1 MKQIT
6 SNNLLYARFK
16 TALKMM
22 KYGFFTSL
30 MILVATSTDVLLAQS
45 GPWTTSKGQEER
57 PHFTEKFD
65 PSEFAQ
71 RRNIVYDAIGADAFA
86 VLQGAPMPL
95 GFQAFRQNN
104 EFFYLSGIVSPY
116 AYLVL
121 DGSTRTA
128 TVYLQDRNERRE
140 YNEGKLL
147 SAEDADYVMEISG
160 IDAVKRNADLPAEL
174 AAMHTSGTFTKAY
187 TPFGP
192 YEELGQTV
200 SMVNR
205 TLGDRRGD
213 PFDSREGRHQ
223 EFQRQLREILPN
235 LTMENLDPTIDN
247 MRKVKSPA
255 EIALIDRSTKLQG
268 MAILESMRS
277 SEVGMKAM
285 DMEAIARYIFWKN
298 DVDGEAYTALTHI
311 GPEAY
316 MNHYYGRVRAAK
328 DGDMLLMDYGPV
340 YHYYTSDMAR
350 MWPVNGKFNDLQRE
364 LYTFYLEF
372 YESILYSIKIGMTG
386 KDIMVAAF
394 ERFDPIYE
402 NMTFSKEI
410 YKTAADNFLDSY
422 RRRLESPFVGL
433 GHGVGMAVHD
443 VGNYMVP
450 VEEGMVFVIEPQFRV
465 PEEDIYIRLE
475 DMIYAGPEGVVIL
488 SDFVPRDI
496 EGIEK
501 IIAEPGM
508 MQQFRFPIVE

>member
-1 MKQIT
+1 
-6 SNNLLYARFK
+6 
-16 TALKMM
+16 
-22 KYGFFTSL
+22 
-30 MILVATSTDVLLAQS
+30 
-45 GPWTTSKGQEER
+45 
-57 PHFTEKFD
+57 
-65 PSEFAQ
+65 
-71 RRNIVYDAIGADAFA
+71 
-86 VLQGAPMPL
+86 
-95 GFQAFRQNN
+95 
-104 EFFYLSGIVSPY
+104 
-116 AYLVL
+116 
-121 DGSTRTA
+121 
-128 TVYLQDRNERRE
+128 
-140 YNEGKLL
+140 
-147 SAEDADYVMEISG
+147 
-160 IDAVKRNADLPAEL
+160 
-174 AAMHTSGTFTKAY
+174 
-187 TPFGP
+187 
-192 YEELGQTV
+192 
-200 SMVNR
+200 
-205 TLGDRRGD
+205 
-213 PFDSREGRHQ
+213 
-223 EFQRQLREILPN
+223 
-235 LTMENLDPTIDN
+235 
-247 MRKVKSPA
+247 
-255 EIALIDRSTKLQG
+255 
-268 MAILESMRS
+268 
-277 SEVGMKAM
+277 
-285 DMEAIARYIFWKN
+285 
-298 DVDGEAYTALTHI
+298 
-311 GPEAY
+311 